1 MDMYNSH
8 LRGLDRKLAVFDAD
22 MENQINKLDTLY
34 EMASLKSNQI
44 YKDIET
50 KVYLEGYDTN
60 DMTYMYQEASEESV
74 AKKKGI
80 LKKIFEWFAKIFKA
94 IKEKIAGVFHKG
106 GEDEE
111 YEVPSN
117 TFKVVDA
124 IEKHFKSIKMALV
137 KIKSGNFAGGFADLV
152 KAVLPEV
159 VFIATSVIIVKKTPL
174 LDALKKLKK
183 TEEETE
189 DVVDGAES
197 QTKDL
202 NDDNAVDDAQ
212 KSLSL
217 IQRFIQMVSTAI
229 SEIVKFLATPIRATR
244 GALAKGAKKK
254 ATRGELADVFNTAS
268 AKAAKNKAGSEM
280 LDNLFDS
287 GNKKTEES
295 VYDYFDDDD
304 DYSFYY

>member
-22 MENQINKLDTLY
+22 MENQINKLATMY

-50 KVYLEGYDTN
+50 KVYLEGYDTA
-60 DMTYMYQEASEESV
+60 DMTYMYQEASEESI

-80 LKKIFEWFAKIFKA
+80 LKKIFKWFAKIFKA

-174 LDALKKLKK
+174 LDALKRLKK

-202 NDDNAVDDAQ
+202 NDENAVDDAQ

-229 SEIVKFLATPIRATR
+229 SEIAKFLATPIRAAR
-244 GALAKGAKKK
+244 GALATGAKKK

-295 VYDYFDDDD
+295 VYDYFDDDN

>member
-22 MENQINKLDTLY
+22 MENQINKLATMY

-50 KVYLEGYDTN
+50 KVYLEGYDTT
-60 DMTYMYQEASEESV
+60 DMTYMYQEASEESI

-94 IKEKIAGVFHKG
+94 IKEKIAGVFHKD

-229 SEIVKFLATPIRATR
+229 SEIAKFLATPIRAAR

>member
-22 MENQINKLDTLY
+22 MENQINKLATMY

-50 KVYLEGYDTN
+50 KVYLEGYDTD

-94 IKEKIAGVFHKG
+94 IKEKIAGVFHKDG
-106 GEDEE
+106 DDEE
-111 YEVPSN
+111 YEVPAN

-124 IEKHFKSIKMALV
+124 IEKYFKSIKMALV
-137 KIKSGNFAGGFADLV
+137 KIKSGNFAGGFEDLV
-152 KAVLPEV
+152 KAILPEV

-183 TEEETE
+183 VEEETE
-189 DVVDGAES
+189 DVVDGVEL

-202 NDDNAVDDAQ
+202 NDDSTVDDAQ

-229 SEIVKFLATPIRATR
+229 SEVAKFLSTPIRAGR
-244 GALAKGAKKK
+244 KIIGGQVKKGKMRKDLKNTFKNPNKDLMGTAPSYD
-254 ATRGELADVFNTAS
+254 EDDDV
-268 AKAAKNKAGSEM
+268 
-280 LDNLFDS
+280 
-287 GNKKTEES
+287 EES
-295 VYDYFDDDD
+295 VYDYLDD

>member
-229 SEIVKFLATPIRATR
+229 SEIAKFLSTPIRPART
-244 GALAKGAKKK
+244 GLAKH
-254 ATRGELADVFNTAS
+254 
-268 AKAAKNKAGSEM
+268 AKNKAGRKM
-280 LDNLFDS
+280 IGDLFTKKDNKD
-287 GNKKTEES
+287 TDADVEES
-295 VYDYFDDDD
+295 VNNYFDDD

>member
-22 MENQINKLDTLY
+22 MENQMNKLSTLY

-106 GEDEE
+106 GDDEE
-111 YEVPSN
+111 YEVPAN

-137 KIKSGNFAGGFADLV
+137 KIKSGNFAGGFVDLV

-183 TEEETE
+183 VEEETE

-202 NDDNAVDDAQ
+202 NDDSAVDDAQ

-229 SEIVKFLATPIRATR
+229 SEVTKFLSTPIRAAGKLVGKQIKKGKTR
-244 GALAKGAKKK
+244 KDLKNVFKNPNKDLMGTAPSSYD
-254 ATRGELADVFNTAS
+254 EDDDV
-268 AKAAKNKAGSEM
+268 
-280 LDNLFDS
+280 
-287 GNKKTEES
+287 EES
-295 VYDYFDDDD
+295 VYDYLDND

>member
-8 LRGLDRKLAVFDAD
+8 LRGVERKFAVFDAD
-22 MENQINKLDTLY
+22 MENQINKLSTLY

-106 GEDEE
+106 GDDEE
-111 YEVPSN
+111 YEVPAN

-137 KIKSGNFAGGFADLV
+137 KIKSGNFAGGFVDLI

-183 TEEETE
+183 VEEETE

-202 NDDNAVDDAQ
+202 NDDSAVDDAQ

-229 SEIVKFLATPIRATR
+229 SEVTKFLSTPIRAAGKLVGKQIKKGKTR
-244 GALAKGAKKK
+244 KDLKNVFKNPNKDLMGTAPSSYD
-254 ATRGELADVFNTAS
+254 EDDDV
-268 AKAAKNKAGSEM
+268 
-280 LDNLFDS
+280 
-287 GNKKTEES
+287 EES
-295 VYDYFDDDD
+295 VYDYLDND